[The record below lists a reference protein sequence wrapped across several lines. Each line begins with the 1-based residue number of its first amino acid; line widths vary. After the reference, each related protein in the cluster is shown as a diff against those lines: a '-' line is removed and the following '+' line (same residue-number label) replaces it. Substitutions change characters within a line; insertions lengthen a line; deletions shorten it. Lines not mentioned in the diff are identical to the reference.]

1 MGASESGIFSVDGE
15 ANRAPNPTGALA
27 GAGASESGI
36 FSVVGE
42 GNRSRT
48 LLLDIAGRTVVAVFR
63 VSIAGK
69 IG

>member
-1 MGASESGIFSVDGE
+1 MH
-15 ANRAPNPTGALA
+15 PTGALA
-27 GAGASESGI
+27 GVRGSESGI
-36 FSVVGE
+36 FSVVRE

-63 VSIAGK
+63 VSFAGK